1 MNSSFLIQGLYG
13 RSAHVAPPEIFE
25 GLDWRNAGE
34 QPENSPHSVWDI
46 LFHVTWWQD
55 YLLQVLDKQYPANP
69 QHNRDT
75 FPDSS
80 VPESSEEWNRTLQRF
95 RDGLKEAERE
105 AGKDPE
111 ETGFDESGTTRGE
124 LIMDL
129 ITHNSYHGAQAA
141 QLRRMTGTWPPPS
154 GGQTW

>member
-1 MNSSFLIQGLYG
+1 MDPSFLIQGLYG
-13 RSAHVAPPEIFE
+13 RTAHIAPPDIFE
-25 GLDWRNAGE
+25 GMDWRKGGE
-34 QPENSPHSVWDI
+34 KPEESPHTVWDM
-46 LFHVTWWQD
+46 LFHMTWWQD
-55 YLLQVLDKQYPANP
+55 YLLQMLAGQYPPYP

-75 FPDSS
+75 FP
-80 VPESSEEWNRTLQRF
+80 ESSMPKNQEEWNSTLQRF

-105 AGKDPE
+105 AGKDLE
-111 ETGFDESGTTRGE
+111 ETGFDENGTTRAE

-129 ITHNSYHGAQAA
+129 ITHNSYHSAQAA